1 MIAVKGIFILLI
13 DRMQEVRFYNSI
25 LQHRKIVSVF
35 CLQHGVRGMSG
46 SLKIFCLS
54 FNLVL
59 SADFI
64 PEFSGTFLS
73 YRNNFPGSAAGRMIK
88 EMNNVI

>member
-1 MIAVKGIFILLI
+1 
-13 DRMQEVRFYNSI
+13 
-25 LQHRKIVSVF
+25 
-35 CLQHGVRGMSG
+35 MSG

-73 YRNNFPGSAAGRMIK
+73 NRSNFPKNTDVRLIK
-88 EMNNVI
+88 EKNNAIEIPIQRPVSLIFKICLKNRRRFRPTES

>member
-1 MIAVKGIFILLI
+1 
-13 DRMQEVRFYNSI
+13 
-25 LQHRKIVSVF
+25 
-35 CLQHGVRGMSG
+35 MSG

-64 PEFSGTFLS
+64 PEFSGTFIS
-73 YRNNFPGSAAGRMIK
+73 YRSNFPENTDVRLIK
-88 EMNNVI
+88 ERNNAIEIPIQRPVSLIFKICLKNRRWFRPTES

>member
-1 MIAVKGIFILLI
+1 
-13 DRMQEVRFYNSI
+13 
-25 LQHRKIVSVF
+25 
-35 CLQHGVRGMSG
+35 MSG

-73 YRNNFPGSAAGRMIK
+73 YGNSFPENTAGRMIK
-88 EMNNVI
+88 EGNSAIEIPIQHPVSLIFKICLKNRRWFRPTES

>member
-1 MIAVKGIFILLI
+1 
-13 DRMQEVRFYNSI
+13 
-25 LQHRKIVSVF
+25 
-35 CLQHGVRGMSG
+35 MSG
-46 SLKIFCLS
+46 SLKILYLS

-73 YRNNFPGSAAGRMIK
+73 YRSNFPDNTDVRLIK
-88 EMNNVI
+88 EMNNTIEIPIQCPVSLIFNNLLKNRRWFRSTES